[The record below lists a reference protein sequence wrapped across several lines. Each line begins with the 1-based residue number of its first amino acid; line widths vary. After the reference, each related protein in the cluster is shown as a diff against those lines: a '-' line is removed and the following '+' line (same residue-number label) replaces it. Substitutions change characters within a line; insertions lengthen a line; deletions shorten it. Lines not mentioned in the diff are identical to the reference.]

1 MTEQTTGYQLWV
13 NWDCSVVSFHP
24 VNGYDAVYFHSH
36 DNYQANLRI
45 LVQSGFRFQ

>member
-1 MTEQTTGYQLWV
+1 MTNQIDGYQLWV
-13 NWDCSVVSFHP
+13 NWDNFVVSFHP
-24 VNGYDAVYFHSH
+24 VNGYDVVCFQSQ